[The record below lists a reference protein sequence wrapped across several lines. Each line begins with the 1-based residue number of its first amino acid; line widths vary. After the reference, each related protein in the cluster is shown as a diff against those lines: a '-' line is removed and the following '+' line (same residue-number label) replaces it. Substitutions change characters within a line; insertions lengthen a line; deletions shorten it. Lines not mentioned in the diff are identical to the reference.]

1 MILNQLVIMLAVDKT
16 LSEAMLSRTLI
27 TEMYWMPLRESRY
40 HDSMTF
46 RNITGRGQMKK
57 KHRAI
62 WIYVLENQKFFELKK
77 KIKKNLNMFKMS
89 IE

>member
-27 TEMYWMPLRESRY
+27 IEMYWMPLRESRY

-57 KHRAI
+57 NTGQFGSTY
-62 WIYVLENQKFFELKK
+62 W
-77 KIKKNLNMFKMS
+77 KIKNFLT
-89 IE
+89 

>member
-1 MILNQLVIMLAVDKT
+1 MILNQLIMMLVVDKT

-27 TEMYWMPLRESRY
+27 IEMYWMPLRESRY

-57 KHRAI
+57 KHGNLDLPI
-62 WIYVLENQKFFELKK
+62 GKSKFFDKK
-77 KIKKNLNMFKMS
+77 KTSICLKCLLN
-89 IE
+89 